1 MKERRRKAHLPKLWI
16 VLGLIK
22 CITWLLWLRH
32 YRFKSKVA
40 SSVNSLNYIVYWMFP
55 YSSTTW
61 PNISNVTDVTYAH
74 FLVTRKGCMQVAL
87 SNHTKTDTKQTRVLN
102 RGRDSYNF
110 PSYICVT
117 MSPTRHFFSLRIRW
131 NRDNSEPL
139 HKDSPVN
146 VSRYG
151 KTGEHGSWPE

>member
-1 MKERRRKAHLPKLWI
+1 MNCTWTNQMHHMTVMTQTLPLQTQSCFISKFSQLHC
-16 VLGLIK
+16 VLNVSILIYHVTQY
-22 CITWLLWLRH
+22 IYRNWRH
-32 YRFKSKVA
+32 VRAF
-40 SSVNSLNYIVYWMFP
+40 L
-55 YSSTTW
+55 
-61 PNISNVTDVTYAH
+61 SNAQE
-74 FLVTRKGCMQVAL
+74 GCMQVAL